1 MRSRCWE
8 IGLRSPEAR
17 KRSRSSRMDPS
28 PAARIR
34 AARVRPLGINRGLIA
49 AVAILCAAVVNA
61 CEPGPP
67 PAEPIARQYAAAWQ
81 KADYQAMWDLL
92 TDDAKAQVTPAGFTE
107 RLPRIADE
115 MTLTSLDAKT
125 GVATHPALPNGS
137 PDPRKATIPLDVTF
151 HTQRVG
157 DIARS
162 TALQLVMVGEK
173 DKAVWRIAW
182 TPEAILPHLTAGRL
196 VRMTRL
202 PTSRGRIV
210 ARDGT
215 ELATFIEAGVVG
227 VITGQIRSEAGLLS
241 SLSSALA
248 MTPDQIKA
256 KYTQSWVKP
265 DLFVPIKT
273 VPASQLDALR
283 TRLSLIEGVQ
293 VQATRVRSYP
303 SGLASQTLGYLA
315 EASEAEAKAKT
326 GRGIEAGDLIGKKD
340 TGLEATLDDELGGS
354 YGWRLSIVES
364 DERPVEMLAETAP
377 VPGRDV
383 VLSLDPKLQRAA
395 ENALG
400 DRKGAIV
407 AEDPWSGEILA
418 IASRPTFDLNAFVSG
433 DSTAIAKYSSD
444 PNKPLFNRATFG
456 QYPTGSSFKPITA
469 AAALRTGL
477 YKYGDVLPCPARWTG
492 YGPQWVQ
499 LNHETGD
506 LGNID
511 LRTAMARSCN
521 TFFYELGKRL
531 NDRDPNLLPDAAKS
545 FGLGKATDIDYVLEA
560 EGIVPS
566 PAWKQSYFKTPA
578 DQVWNPGDAT
588 NLAIGQGF
596 LLATPLQMA
605 NYAAALANDGIV
617 WKPRLVTEI
626 RGRSGTAVK
635 KFDKTQAAH
644 ANATNTE
651 LSLIRDTM
659 HAVTADR
666 DGTVSFIFQNYPV
679 STAGKSGTAESP
691 AAGKV
696 DAWFIGFASFE
707 APSIAFVAVLDEF
720 TEVPGRFGSV
730 DSAMAVKSVLDA
742 AFR

>member
-1 MRSRCWE
+1 MPRSNVVT
-8 IGLRSPEAR
+8 RSL
-17 KRSRSSRMDPS
+17 
-28 PAARIR
+28 PA
-34 AARVRPLGINRGLIA
+34 LLF
-49 AVAILCAAVVNA
+49 AVVSVLAA
-61 CEPGPP
+61 CEPAQPQP
-67 PAEPIARQYAAAWQ
+67 DAVAKSYAEAWK
-81 KADYQAMWDLL
+81 KADYQKMWSLL
-92 TDDAKAQVTPAGFTE
+92 SDGAQQRVGTEGFVD
-107 RLPRIADE
+107 RLPRIAEE
-115 MTLTSLDAKT
+115 MTLKSLD
-125 GVATHPALPNGS
+125 VAVGPSSRPLVSGS
-137 PDPRKATIPLDVTF
+137 PDPAHATIPLDITY
-151 HTQRVG
+151 HTARVG
-157 DIARS
+157 DVRRTTTLAM
-162 TALQLVMVGEK
+162 VYVGEK
-173 DKAVWRIAW
+173 DKGVWKIDW
-182 TPEAILPHLTAGRL
+182 SPEAILPNLAPGRL
-196 VRMTRL
+196 VRMLRL
-202 PTSRGRIV
+202 PTTRGRIL

-215 ELATFIEAGVVG
+215 ELATFADAGVIGIVPG
-227 VITGQIRSEAGLLS
+227 QMRSPAGTAASLGAALGLTADSITAK
-241 SLSSALA
+241 LA
-248 MTPDQIKA
+248 
-256 KYTQSWVKP
+256 QSWVR
-265 DLFVPIKT
+265 DDTFVPIRT
-273 VPASQLDALR
+273 LQGAALDAVRAKL
-283 TRLSLIEGVQ
+283 TVIEGVQ

-303 SGLASQTLGYLA
+303 TGLASQTLGYLT
-315 EASEAEAKAKT
+315 EASEADAAKPARAS
-326 GRGIEAGDLIGKKD
+326 RGVQAGDMIGK
-340 TGLEATLDDELGGS
+340 TNSGLEDTLDDVLGGT
-354 YGWRLSIVES
+354 YGWKLTIIE
-364 DERPVEMLAETAP
+364 PNGTIAETLGETPA
-377 VPGRDV
+377 VPGNDV
-383 VLSLDPKLQRAA
+383 VLSLDVKLQRAA

-407 AEDPWSGEILA
+407 AEDPWTGEIRAL
-418 IASRPTFDLNAFVSG
+418 ASRPTYDLNAFVSG
-433 DSTAIAKYSSD
+433 DATAIARFSSD

-456 QYPTGSSFKPITA
+456 QYPTGSSFKPVTA

-566 PAWKQSYFKTPA
+566 PSWKQSYFKTPA

-626 RGRSGTAVK
+626 RDRSGAAVK

-666 DGTVSFIFQNYPV
+666 DGTVSFVFQNYPV

-707 APSIAFVAVLDEF
+707 QPSIAFVAVLDEF

-730 DSAMAVKSVLDA
+730 DSAMAVKAVLDA
-742 AFR
+742 AFK

>member
-1 MRSRCWE
+1 MRRTAVLLFAIVS
-8 IGLRSPEAR
+8 
-17 KRSRSSRMDPS
+17 
-28 PAARIR
+28 
-34 AARVRPLGINRGLIA
+34 VLG
-49 AVAILCAAVVNA
+49 A
-61 CEPGPP
+61 CEPAQPQP
-67 PAEPIARQYAAAWQ
+67 DAVAKSYAEAWQ
-81 KADYQAMWDLL
+81 MADYQTMWGLL
-92 TDDAKAQVTPAGFTE
+92 TDTSQQAVGTAGFID
-107 RLPRIADE
+107 RLPRIAQE
-115 MTLTSLDAKT
+115 MGQTSLEVKVGASSRPL
-125 GVATHPALPNGS
+125 ANGS
-137 PDPRKATIPLDVTF
+137 ADANHATVPLDVIF
-151 HTQRVG
+151 HTARLG
-157 DIARS
+157 DVRR
-162 TALQLVMVGEK
+162 TTTLALVYIGEK
-173 DKAVWRIAW
+173 DKGVWKINW
-182 TPEAILPHLTAGRL
+182 TPTDILPSLTPGRL
-196 VRMTRL
+196 VRMTRVN
-202 PTSRGRIV
+202 TTRGRIL
-210 ARDGT
+210 ARDGS
-215 ELATFIEAGVVG
+215 ELATFTDAAVVG
-227 VITGQIRSEAGLLS
+227 VIPGQMRSQSGLIA
-241 SLSSALA
+241 SLASALGV
-248 MTPDQIKA
+248 TPDSITA
-256 KYTQSWVKP
+256 KLSQSWVTN
-265 DLFVPIKT
+265 DTFVPIRT
-273 VPASQLDALR
+273 LAGAALDAAR
-283 TRLSLIEGVQ
+283 TKLAVIEGVQ
-293 VQATRVRSYP
+293 VQATRMRSYP
-303 SGLASQTLGYLA
+303 TGLASQTLGYLV
-315 EASEAEAKAKT
+315 EASETDAAKPDRAK
-326 GRGIEAGDLIGKKD
+326 RGVQAGDLIGKPD
-340 TGLEATLDDELGGS
+340 SGLEATLDDVLSGT
-354 YGWRLSIVES
+354 YGWKLTIIEPNATVVET
-364 DERPVEMLAETAP
+364 LGETPA
-377 VPGRDV
+377 VPGNDV
-383 VLSLDPKLQRAA
+383 VLSLDVNLQRAA

-407 AEDPWSGEILA
+407 AEDPWSGEIRAL
-418 IASRPTFDLNAFVSG
+418 ASRPTYDLNAFVSG
-433 DSTAIAKYSSD
+433 DATAIAKFSSD

-477 YKYGDVLPCPARWTG
+477 YKYGDVLPCPVRWTG
-492 YGPQWVQ
+492 YGSQWVQ

-560 EGIVPS
+560 AGIVPS

-626 RGRSGTAVK
+626 RDRSGAAVK

-666 DGTVSFIFQNYPV
+666 DGTVSFVFQNYPV

-707 APSIAFVAVLDEF
+707 QPSIAVVAVLDEF

-742 AFR
+742 AFK